1 MNATS
6 WLDELGKAAPED
18 YRAAVDAETRARDRH
33 ASLAGRIIDLETRLA
48 AAVEAD
54 RRARLVARMGGE
66 LVGLRTALDQLP
78 AIPVVS
84 DAEHARVATQAAVL
98 WATAAMPAPPMIAAE
113 MVHWRVNHNMGAPEP
128 GPAEQGLVNA
138 YEALSDR
145 AAAAHTAAQDL
156 RQSLRESPV
165 AAQIERWRQTRD
177 ELDGV
182 NDAVREMTDRI
193 TVADTERRE
202 SGAQH
207 RCHSFEG
214 ATPLPLRAPAVGW
227 PWRLEY
233 QPDPGLTDTAEGRA
247 AWLNRPR
254 PGFNPRPEPGSLWA
268 TIGAGR

>member
-1 MNATS
+1 MTT
-6 WLDELGKAAPED
+6 WLDVLSAAAPKA
-18 YRAAVDAETRARDRH
+18 YRV
-33 ASLAGRIIDLETRLA
+33 
-48 AAVEAD
+48 AVEAEAQARTERSVLAKRISD
-54 RRARLVARMGGE
+54 LEARLSDAVERDLPGRRIARLGGE
-66 LVGLRTALDQLP
+66 LTGVRAAFDRLP
-78 AIPVVS
+78 AVPVVA
-84 DAEHARVATQAAVL
+84 DIEHARAAQGASML
-98 WATAAMPAPPMIAAE
+98 WESTPMPTPPMIASE
-113 MVHWRVNHNMGAPEP
+113 QVHWRYRHNMGGPEIL
-128 GPAEQGLVNA
+128 ASERGLVDA

-145 AAAAHTAAQDL
+145 AGAAVNAARDL
-156 RQSLRESPV
+156 RGDLHKLTVGEQL
-165 AAQIERWRQTRD
+165 ERWSTIWD

-254 PGFNPRPEPGSLWA
+254 PGFNPRPEPGSMWA